1 MQLSSF
7 TDYGLRVLMRLA
19 GDPSAVLS
27 TPALAA
33 EFDISVH
40 HLAKVVRDLGR
51 GGYVTSKSGRS
62 GGLTLGRPAP
72 SITLGEVV
80 RHLERRFATVECFR
94 ADGGKCT
101 LTGRCGLRPQLAIA
115 REAFIAALDRTSL
128 SDVALVPPGGMGH
141 HPYTDP
147 TPDTG
152 DEDAPA
158 HAVE

>member
-19 GDPSAVLS
+19 GDPCAVLS

-51 GGYVTSKSGRS
+51 GGFVASKSGRS

-80 RHLERRFATVECFR
+80 RHLEQRFAMVECFR
-94 ADGGKCT
+94 ADGGRCN
-101 LTGRCGLRPQLAIA
+101 LIGRCGLRPQLAIA
-115 REAFIAALDRTSL
+115 REAFVAALDRTSL
-128 SDVALVPPGGMGH
+128 SDVALVPPAGEGH
-141 HPYTDP
+141 PPDP
-147 TPDTG
+147 NPPPDAG
-152 DEDAPA
+152 DEDAPP
-158 HAVE
+158 HTLE